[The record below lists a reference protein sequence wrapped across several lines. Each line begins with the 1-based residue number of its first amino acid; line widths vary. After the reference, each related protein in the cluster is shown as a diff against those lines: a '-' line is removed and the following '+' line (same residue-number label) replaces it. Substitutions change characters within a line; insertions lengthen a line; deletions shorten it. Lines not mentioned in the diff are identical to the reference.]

1 MRQRDVGSQLK
12 EVGVLNMKMQLLLVP
27 VRSSLKPPPY
37 RGCLG
42 QQKVLK
48 KL

>member
-1 MRQRDVGSQLK
+1 MGQKGVGSQLK

-37 RGCLG
+37 RGYLG